1 MDDIGGVWRTIGGR
15 RIFIKDS
22 QDLKTAMKESG
33 KFINRNLYVNS
44 NGNFKKSTQDII
56 DGTKQIVSS
65 TLAKRTKGIKVER
78 IQKEYSYFNQK
89 ENKICLG
96 INADEYSLIHEVGH
110 KLHSVLTKDE
120 LDEYNKIIKT
130 KFKKYT
136 KKDFKKVSRKT
147 GTYWLLKDSSDFVSK
162 YQTRVYSGGLSFIF
176 NRVNTSYALEYLS
189 EGLMYYYKNPSLLKS
204 KDLELYKFI
213 EKVIK

>member
-15 RIFIKDS
+15 RIFIKDG

-56 DGTKQIVSS
+56 DGAKQMVSS

-78 IQKEYSYFNQK
+78 IQKKYSYFNQK
-89 ENKICLG
+89 ENKIYLG
-96 INADEYSLIHEVGH
+96 VNADEYSLIHEVGH
-110 KLHSVLTKDE
+110 KLQSVLTKDE
-120 LDEYNKIIKT
+120 LNEYNKIIKV

-136 KKDFKKVSRKT
+136 KKDFKKVNRKT
-147 GTYWLLKDSSDFVSK
+147 GTYWLLKNCDEFVSE
-162 YQTRVYSGGLSFIF
+162 YQTRVYDYIFPFIF
-176 NRVNTSYALEYLS
+176 DKANTKCALEYLS